1 MEIAEVQD
9 EESLERYL
17 NALPEE
23 ERRQVAVRIASRAAA
38 RVLPIAVGF
47 RLDSL
52 VIPERALSLVS
63 TFGTVAISATKMV
76 NLDAQINPHS
86 VNDVGSIAIE
96 NTGEANA
103 AAYAAVVAAIRAAAA
118 SYTITTSATHA
129 AESIR
134 EAILAVVVKATLED
148 ETQVGL
154 NEIANA
160 SKAAFWST
168 VREDLAE
175 TIDLVLWPN
184 SVLGGLLATWQ
195 QIKTQLENDPSADWS
210 FWIAWYERLL
220 AGRDFLAAE
229 MAEVLNTLGRDD
241 WKKGP
246 AHVNPMFDGVL
257 GRYRAEDFE
266 AGHAY
271 GFRAQVNRKKDRL
284 DLIAVKTVDL
294 SEIVKKLRSALSD
307 YKRRSNRGTSHNQ
320 LNAMCYDALEPE
332 LADFRK
338 VISKY
343 KENPQALHD
352 EIIRYEKH
360 VMRVLQDQDL
370 PPAAEVASLID
381 DMRAAQSEIC
391 LMSEEVRA
399 KEKLRTAIAVEKATE
414 AQKLQAIRNCLGM
427 MTDGT
432 SEMELFAGLAVKALV
447 DPDATVTEKQMAW
460 QFAYR
465 MGANAATTIKN
476 YEEEVGAEKTNLG
489 KRLKD
494 VSDMAVAGDKFV
506 DVLQEAVAE
515 SAPWV
520 EGYFKYLGEN
530 GFPGMLS

>member
-1 MEIAEVQD
+1 MTG
-9 EESLERYL
+9 LWT
-17 NALPEE
+17 ALPQPDDL
-23 ERRQVAVRIASRAAA
+23 RDDWA
-38 RVLPIAVGF
+38 
-47 RLDSL
+47 
-52 VIPERALSLVS
+52 
-63 TFGTVAISATKMV
+63 TVK
-76 NLDAQINPHS
+76 QILC
-86 VNDVGSIAIE
+86 DD
-96 NTGEANA
+96 T
-103 AAYAAVVAAIRAAAA
+103 
-118 SYTITTSATHA
+118 
-129 AESIR
+129 
-134 EAILAVVVKATLED
+134 
-148 ETQVGL
+148 
-154 NEIANA
+154 
-160 SKAAFWST
+160 
-168 VREDLAE
+168 
-175 TIDLVLWPN
+175 
-184 SVLGGLLATWQ
+184 
-195 QIKTQLENDPSADWS
+195 SADWS
-210 FWIAWYERLL
+210 FWIAWYERVLS
-220 AGRDFLAAE
+220 GRDFLAAD
-229 MAEVLNTLGRDD
+229 MADILNKLGHDD

-246 AHVNPMFDGVL
+246 AHVNPMFDAVL

-271 GFRAQVNRKKDRL
+271 GLRALVNRKKDRL
-284 DLIAVKTVDL
+284 DLIAVKAVDL
-294 SEIVKKLRSALSD
+294 SEIVKKLRGALSD
-307 YKRRSNRGTSHNQ
+307 YKRRSNRGTSDNQ
-320 LNAMCYDALEPE
+320 LNAMCYDTLEPE

-414 AQKLQAIRNCLGM
+414 AQTLQAIRNCLGM

-432 SEMELFAGLAVKALV
+432 DEMELFAGLAVKALV
-447 DPDATVTEKQMAW
+447 DPDATETEKQMAW

-465 MGANAATTIKN
+465 MGANAATTIKS
-476 YEEEVGAEKTNLG
+476 YEEEVGADKTNLG

-520 EGYFKYLGEN
+520 DGYFKYLGEN